1 MKLQLNQ
8 IFFED
13 YYLTMSNVNRSDF
26 YNLKFQNKPFMFL
39 IWLSAFLIS
48 AGGFLRLFFQKDE
61 NKIH

>member
-1 MKLQLNQ
+1 
-8 IFFED
+8 
-13 YYLTMSNVNRSDF
+13 MSNVNRSNF

-61 NKIH
+61 NKIY